1 VAEVRGIC
9 GDIGGDDD
17 LPLVDGQLRVV
28 ACSGGWPCVRITRES
43 WSVVLMA
50 PVGTITGSWG
60 LTMPGAIRRDP
71 SAATPRA
78 RHAS

>member
-1 VAEVRGIC
+1 MPEVGRIAGEL
-9 GDIGGDDD
+9 GGDDD
-17 LPLVDGQLRVV
+17 LLVVDGQLGVV
-28 ACSGGWPCVRITRES
+28 ALTGGWPCVRITRES
-43 WSVVLMA
+43 WSVVLMLA
-50 PVGTITGSWG
+50 VGARTGSCG

>member
-1 VAEVRGIC
+1 
-9 GDIGGDDD
+9 
-17 LPLVDGQLRVV
+17 
-28 ACSGGWPCVRITRES
+28 VRITRES
-43 WSVVLMA
+43 WSVVFIV
-50 PVGTITGSWG
+50 PVGASTGSCG